1 LHEGG
6 ALRASEYNRGT
17 GCGKTA
23 RPGLCRGHRVT
34 GVPTARDALGLP
46 TQFPLQRV
54 RIHPWTT
61 RAIPGTAL
69 ALPDE
74 LPASGAQA
82 RPALAIQCV
91 GDDAPISESK
101 GRASCCSKQHEASV
115 VRPIRRQA
123 VDLPGPAIIPTP
135 RYRAPHDA
143 DTTHPGG
150 IAHGDTELCP
160 WHRLMVPVVLL
171 HEGISLF
178 QAYGGKL

>member
-1 LHEGG
+1 ML
-6 ALRASEYNRGT
+6 
-17 GCGKTA
+17 
-23 RPGLCRGHRVT
+23 
-34 GVPTARDALGLP
+34 DALGLP